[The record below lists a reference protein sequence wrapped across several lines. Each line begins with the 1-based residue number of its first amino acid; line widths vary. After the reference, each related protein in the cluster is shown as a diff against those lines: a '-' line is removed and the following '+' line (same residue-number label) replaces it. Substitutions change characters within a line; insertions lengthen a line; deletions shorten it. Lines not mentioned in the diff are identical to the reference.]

1 MLTRSFLP
9 PSWTLIAENEFDLKK
24 LRGPA
29 ESWHPLRGDNDK
41 EIEKLIFSPLL
52 PLGLK
57 YQQTQQ
63 NDKHDRVQ
71 VVITIYRLMRFNTE
85 SKVNETAK
93 TSE

>member
-29 ESWHPLRGDNDK
+29 ESWHPSVARPCHRQGDNDTK
-41 EIEKLIFSPLL
+41 VEKLFFSPLL

-63 NDKHDRVQ
+63 DDNRDPV
-71 VVITIYRLMRFNTE
+71 
-85 SKVNETAK
+85 
-93 TSE
+93 